1 MSAKTLITLLFLLL
15 LLSPGP
21 VCLAQKSSEEP
32 IENELSQ
39 SENDTLS
46 ARDLK
51 AEKKKKNVVMLD
63 DKFFISLAL
72 DFATIFVL
80 IILVYYPNTKKMDYI
95 FTFVIFNLMIFL
107 ITFVLKYVKLSMG
120 AAFGLFAVF
129 SMLRYR
135 TAGISIRDM
144 TYLFIFIAIGLLS
157 AIQLDYYKLAILDGL
172 IFVVTFVL
180 DGNFI
185 IRREQSKT
193 IRYENI
199 EMIRPERKEELIE
212 DLKKRTGLNIRRIT
226 IGRIDF
232 LKDMA
237 NVKIFYYE

>member
-1 MSAKTLITLLFLLL
+1 MIIMLFLLFLLG
-15 LLSPGP
+15 PGP
-21 VCLAQKSSEEP
+21 QCFAQKSSEDP
-32 IENELSQ
+32 VENELIQAETDSITV
-39 SENDTLS
+39 NDK
-46 ARDLK
+46 K

-63 DKFFISLAL
+63 EKFFISLAIDIAMVAL
-72 DFATIFVL
+72 L
-80 IILVYYPNTKKMDYI
+80 IILIYYPITRKMDYI

-144 TYLFIFIAIGLLS
+144 TYLFIFIALGLLS
-157 AIQLDYYKLAILDGL
+157 AIQLDYYKLGILDGIVFL
-172 IFVVTFVL
+172 ATFIL

-185 IRREQSKT
+185 IRREQCKT

-199 EMIRPERKEELIE
+199 EMIRPERKEELME
-212 DLKKRTGLNIRRIT
+212 DLKKRTGLNIRRIS

-232 LKDMA
+232 LRDIV
-237 NVKIFYYE
+237 NVKVYYYE